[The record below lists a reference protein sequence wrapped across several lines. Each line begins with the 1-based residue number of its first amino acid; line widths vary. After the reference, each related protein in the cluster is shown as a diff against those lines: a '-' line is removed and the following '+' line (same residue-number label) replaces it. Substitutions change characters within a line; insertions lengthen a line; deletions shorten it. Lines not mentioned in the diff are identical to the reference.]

1 MRWRLKSTQV
11 RKPMQI
17 TKKKEKQIEQK
28 EKGTN
33 KMKLGLN
40 NKDN

>member
-17 TKKKEKQIEQK
+17 AKKKEKNEQK
-28 EKGTN
+28 EKGTD

-40 NKDN
+40 NKDNE

>member
-1 MRWRLKSTQV
+1 MRWSLKSTQV

-17 TKKKEKQIEQK
+17 TKKKEKNEQK
-28 EKGTN
+28 EKGTGN
-33 KMKLGLN
+33 MKLRLN